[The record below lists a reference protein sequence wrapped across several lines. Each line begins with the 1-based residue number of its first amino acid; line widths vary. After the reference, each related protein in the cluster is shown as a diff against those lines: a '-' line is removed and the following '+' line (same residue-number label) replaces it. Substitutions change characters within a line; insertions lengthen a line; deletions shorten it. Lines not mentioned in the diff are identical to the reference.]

1 MGDYPRGNYSDT
13 GAKAGPLLFCWVCS
27 IFFSL
32 VVNTLKIGIFH
43 IKTWIS
49 GFSRFLTLDLHS
61 HFIAISHN

>member
-1 MGDYPRGNYSDT
+1 MGDYPRGNRSDI
-13 GAKAGPLLFCWVCS
+13 GAKAGSLLFCWAC

-43 IKTWIS
+43 IKAWIS